1 MDGSILND
9 DLDRGMRE
17 IDEGLNQEIEVTIG
31 EEREVPCEFITG
43 VAGSGKTY
51 QVKKAVA
58 DDSSYGVLCS
68 TTGVSAVN
76 LGAITVHSLLRYS
89 TTQVLKDSWL
99 QGKLTRILH
108 QIGKRSR
115 RLMVDEISMGSAHQ
129 LDTWYRAVKEVNRY
143 SDMEEPMGITLV
155 GDLLQLPPVNE
166 PWCFDAECWPEF
178 REHTTRLTKVWR
190 QDSSGLVDALN
201 LVRAGNGVEA
211 AKALTDLGVKWNTQ
225 LDTEFDG
232 TSIFSMND
240 KVSRY
245 NQIGLDR
252 VKGQEFIITSSR
264 WGQQQPEW
272 GFNTRTKEWGI
283 PQQARFKTG
292 AYVMV
297 LSNAADFHYVNG
309 DCGWIREHDQDSI
322 TIELVRT
329 GEEIELPKICR
340 GVEFI
345 DRPEGWNGQNIPK
358 EEDNGG
364 YRPRTHH
371 RGRVKRYVMGQVEY
385 FPMRLAYASTVHK
398 SQSLTLDRVQVDFR
412 DWFFGKPGMLY
423 VALSR
428 ARTLEGLRL
437 VGQPEKFAH
446 QCAVD
451 PRVREWI

>member
-1 MDGSILND
+1 MTDEPTQIQNEEGFAGTDSG
-9 DLDRGMRE
+9 LDE
-17 IDEGLNQEIEVTIG
+17 ELEVSIG

-51 QVKKAVA
+51 QVKKAVEL
-58 DDSSYGVLCS
+58 DPKFGVLSS

-89 TTQVLKDSWL
+89 TTAVLKDSWL

-108 QIGKRSR
+108 GIGKRTR
-115 RLMVDEISMGSAHQ
+115 RLLVDEISMGSAHQ
-129 LDTWYRAVKEVNRY
+129 LDIWYRAVKEVNRY
-143 SDMEEPMGITLV
+143 SDMDEPMGITLV

-166 PWCFDAECWPEF
+166 PWCFEADCWPQF

-190 QDSSGLVDALN
+190 QDDSGLVTALN
-201 LVRAGNGVEA
+201 QVRAGDGAEGA
-211 AKALTDLGVKWNTQ
+211 RLLTELGVKWETQ

-252 VKGQEFIITSSR
+252 IKSPEFTVQSYR
-264 WGQQQPEW
+264 WGQQQHEW
-272 GFNTRTKEWGI
+272 GFNPRTKEWGI
-283 PQQARFKTG
+283 PQLARFKVG
-292 AYVMV
+292 AYVMI
-297 LSNAADFHYVNG
+297 LSNASDFHYVNG
-309 DCGWIREHDQDSI
+309 DCGWIRDHNDNSV

-329 GEEIELPKICR
+329 GEEITLPRIVR
-340 GVEFI
+340 GVEHMEKP
-345 DRPEGWNGQNIPK
+345 DGWNGIVIPK
-358 EEDNGG
+358 EEDQNQ
-364 YRPRTHH
+364 YRPRTHF
-371 RGRVKRYVMGQVEY
+371 RGRVKRYVTGQVEY

-412 DWFFGKPGMLY
+412 DWFFGRPGMLY

-428 ARTLEGLRL
+428 ARTLGGLRL
-437 VGQPEKFAH
+437 VGQPDKFAR
-446 QCAVD
+446 QCSVD
-451 PRVREWI
+451 PKVREWI